1 MFKYDVLW
9 SDGNGAAS
17 RGFGVD
23 HHVKTH
29 INAENE
35 SEMWKLA
42 YLLRRSSLIKSASNQ
57 NIQSIKN
64 YLIDDWGYEEDE
76 LKDEFEKNDYKEE
89 DLDRINLDG
98 IDGGEPWI
106 ISITLYGRE
115 VYNCGYDEEEEYDDD
130 EDW

>member
-1 MFKYDVLW
+1 MLKYEVLW

-17 RGFGVD
+17 RGMSGD
-23 HHVKTH
+23 NYIHTH

-42 YLLRRSSLIKSASNQ
+42 YLLRRSQLIKSASNK
-57 NIQSIKN
+57 NIQSIKD
-64 YLIDDWGYEEDE
+64 YLMDDWGYEEDE
-76 LKDEFEKNDYKEE
+76 IKDEFEKNDYKES
-89 DLDRINLDG
+89 DLDKINLSG

-106 ISITLYGRE
+106 VSITLNGKE
-115 VYNCGYDEEEEYDDD
+115 VYNCGYNDDLKDDD